1 MMPGLMGMP
10 PPLAS
15 SLSSSVPLTT
25 RAPLAARES
34 TATPPNHI
42 YETVSCSTSSAMPDL
57 NEIANI
63 SNNSAI
69 LNAETNSIA
78 NSSSLTDIFQT
89 TAAPTGDAS
98 KLEIKSGM
106 LENILIFVFYIIS
119 PHLYTSF
126 NFLGLRIFCV
136 TTTIHVL
143 TPFHPYKVLHVIF
156 GS

>member
-1 MMPGLMGMP
+1 MPGLMGMP

-63 SNNSAI
+63 SNNSAAI

-89 TAAPTGDAS
+89 TAPATGDTS
-98 KLEIKSGM
+98 KVEIKSGM
-106 LENILIFVFYIIS
+106 LENILFRVFYIIS
-119 PHLYTSF
+119 PHLY
-126 NFLGLRIFCV
+126 
-136 TTTIHVL
+136 IHNLISWDYVFFVL
-143 TPFHPYKVLHVIF
+143 PLLFMY
-156 GS
+156 